1 MINAELYRVF
11 YTVGQCGNISE
22 ASKQLFVSQPAV
34 SKSIKKLEELSGCIL
49 FFRNSKGVILT
60 TEGTILFD
68 YVKQGFDHLDNGERI
83 LNKIRVKEAG
93 IVRIGISTTLCK
105 HILIPHLKEFHT
117 RFPQIKINI
126 INRTSNE
133 TLLLLEKGDI
143 DFCIISL
150 PEKDE
155 RLDFYVLT
163 TITDILV
170 ANASYNNLPKQIPL
184 HSIQKLPLM
193 VLEKGNVTRTYIDKH
208 FSQHGISL
216 QPEIEISSMDFL
228 IDFAKIGIGIALVIK
243 KIIEKELREGT
254 LCQIKMTPPIPS
266 RQVGIVRQK
275 KLPLSIAAKSCIDL
289 LIDNFTTNQ

>member
-1 MINAELYRVF
+1 MIDAELYRVF
-11 YTVGQCGNISE
+11 FTVGQCGNISE

-34 SKSIKKLEELSGCIL
+34 SKSIKKLEELSGCTL
-49 FFRNSKGVILT
+49 FFRSSKGVSLT
-60 TEGTILFD
+60 TEGAILFD
-68 YVKQGFDHLDNGERI
+68 YVKKGFDHLNNGERI
-83 LNKIRVKEAG
+83 LKKIQTKDAG

-117 RFPQIKINI
+117 RYPQIKINI

-133 TLLLLEKGDI
+133 TLRLLEKGTI

-155 RLDFYVLT
+155 RLDFHVLS

-170 ANASYNNLPKQIPL
+170 TNDSYSYLQKQIDL
-184 HSIQKLPLM
+184 DSINSLPLM

-208 FSQHGISL
+208 LLQHGIAL

-228 IDFAKIGIGIALVIK
+228 IDFAKIGIGVALVIK
-243 KIIEKELREGT
+243 EFVEGELKENTLR
-254 LCQIKMTPPIPS
+254 QIKITPPIPA

-275 KLPLSIAAKSCIDL
+275 KLPLSIAAKSCIDS
-289 LIDNFTTNQ
+289 LIENFTTNQ

>member
-1 MINAELYRVF
+1 MIDAELYRVF
-11 YTVGQCGNISE
+11 FTVGQCGNISE

-49 FFRNSKGVILT
+49 FFRNSKGVSLT
-60 TEGTILFD
+60 TEGAILFD

-83 LNKIRVKEAG
+83 LNKIRSKDAG

-105 HILIPHLKEFHT
+105 HILIPHLKNFHT
-117 RFPQIKINI
+117 RYPQIKINI

-155 RLDFYVLT
+155 RLDFHVLT

-170 ANASYNNLPKQIPL
+170 TNVSHNNMQKQIPL
-184 HSIQKLPLM
+184 TSINTLPLM

-208 FSQHGISL
+208 LLQHGIAL

-228 IDFAKIGIGIALVIK
+228 IDFAKIGIGVSLVIK
-243 KIIEKELREGT
+243 EFVENELREGT
-254 LCQIKMTPPIPS
+254 LHQITMTPPIPA
-266 RQVGIVRQK
+266 RQVGVVRHEK
-275 KLPLSIAAKSCIDL
+275 FPLSIAAKSCIDS
-289 LIDNFTTNQ
+289 LIENFTT

>member
-1 MINAELYRVF
+1 MIDAELYRVF
-11 YTVGQCGNISE
+11 LTVGQCGNISE
-22 ASKQLFVSQPAV
+22 AAKQLFVSQPAV
-34 SKSIKKLEELSGCIL
+34 SKSIKKIEELSGCIL
-49 FFRNSKGVILT
+49 FFRNSKGVSLT
-60 TEGTILFD
+60 TEGAILFD

-83 LNKIRVKEAG
+83 LNKIRSKDAG

-105 HILIPHLKEFHT
+105 HILIPHLKNFHT
-117 RFPQIKINI
+117 RYPQIKINI

-155 RLDFYVLT
+155 RLDFHVLT

-170 ANASYNNLPKQIPL
+170 TNVSQNNMQKQIPL
-184 HSIQKLPLM
+184 TSINTLPLM

-208 FSQHGISL
+208 LLQHGITL

-228 IDFAKIGIGIALVIK
+228 IDFAKIGIGVSLVIK
-243 KIIEKELREGT
+243 EFVENELREGT
-254 LCQIKMTPPIPS
+254 LHQIKMTPPIPT
-266 RQVGIVRQK
+266 RQIGIIRQEK
-275 KLPLSIAAKSCIDL
+275 FPLSIAAKSCIDSL
-289 LIDNFTTNQ
+289 TENFTT